1 MGKYTA
7 RVEDH
12 LVLPAQV
19 RRPPGDER
27 FLRFLG
33 RRVPTPVPIRLLI
46 DTGARRTTLIPGV
59 VRHLDPSAG
68 GETDVNAP
76 LASGHTL
83 LFWVCLEFPG
93 TGLPTYPELLV
104 ARLPMPPGLA
114 QFHGL
119 LGRDLLARL
128 HSFEYQGQRQQY
140 CLRDTPGW
148 FDWLRRRL

>member
-46 DTGARRTTLIPGV
+46 DTGARRTTLIPGI
-59 VRHLDPSAG
+59 VRHLDPIAG
-68 GETDVNAP
+68 GETYVNAP
-76 LASGHTL
+76 LASGDTM
-83 LFWVCLEFPG
+83 LFWLCLEFPG
-93 TGLPTYPELLV
+93 TGLPSYPDVLI
-104 ARLPMPPGLA
+104 ARLPMPP
-114 QFHGL
+114 
-119 LGRDLLARL
+119 
-128 HSFEYQGQRQQY
+128 
-140 CLRDTPGW
+140 
-148 FDWLRRRL
+148 